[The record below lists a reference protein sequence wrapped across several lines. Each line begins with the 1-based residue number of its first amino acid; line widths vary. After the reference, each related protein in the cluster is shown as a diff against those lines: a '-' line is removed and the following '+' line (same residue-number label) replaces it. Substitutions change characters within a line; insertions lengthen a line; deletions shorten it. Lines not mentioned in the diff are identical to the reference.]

1 MLNNELDTEMP
12 DKALIVGLF
21 AGEVRSL
28 EMELQAGMIADEA
41 PEYLADL
48 AAYIRVARSRQV
60 NKIEIQFN
68 VAHDL
73 VNYGRTCFVPRSR
86 GYARREREGR

>member
-1 MLNNELDTEMP
+1 MLNNELDTEMR
-12 DKALIVGLF
+12 DKALIAELF

-28 EMELQAGMIADEA
+28 EMELLAGMIADEA

-48 AAYIRVARSRQV
+48 VAYIRVARSRQV

-68 VAHDL
+68 VVHDL
-73 VNYGRTCFVPRSR
+73 VNYGQTCFVPRSH
-86 GYARREREGR
+86 GYAKREQEDR